1 MVLDFFAGI
10 SVRSVDLSTSCVEKC
25 VVVKTYP
32 LDSPRQPWQVAG
44 MFLRKLRVQKD
55 GKEHRYWSLVE
66 TVRTPD
72 GPRQR
77 TLCYLGELN
86 SSTRARWQKTVE
98 VFNEQ
103 GESTQLKLFPAEA
116 AAPEYPSVARV
127 LVKKVRVER
136 TRRFGDCYLGLEL
149 WKRLGLEEFF
159 ARHLD
164 QEFADVPWSRV
175 AAVLAINRLC
185 DPGSEL
191 AIERHWYPGTAL
203 DDLLHIGTGK
213 INDTRLYR
221 CLDRLLPLKTKIEQH
236 LKQRFGELF
245 QAEFDVLLY
254 DLTSTYVEGTAEE
267 NPMMRRG
274 YSRDHRPDCEQLVL
288 ALIVNADG
296 FPFSYELFD
305 GNRADVSTVETILRT
320 VERKHGKARRVWIFD
335 RGVVSEENL
344 MAIRKRGGQYLVG
357 TPRSKLKQFEQE
369 LLKDDFEK
377 IRPEVE
383 VKQIRIPGGEETYI
397 LCRTAGRKEKEKAI
411 RSRFV
416 AKIEKA
422 LAGLEKRI
430 TAGKL
435 RDRFKME
442 RNLGRIQASHPQ
454 VADLY
459 EMAVQDSKEGPRL
472 VWRQKPEQQQWLEA
486 REGAYLLRTNLTVDG
501 AADLWK
507 KYMQLTEVEAAFRS
521 LKSELKIRPLFH
533 QLERRVKAHVL
544 VAFLGY
550 ALLVTLKHLLKRSA
564 SEYSPAQAL
573 KRLSELYSVDIV
585 LPTVEGRE
593 ICLRRITKREN
604 DQEELLQQ
612 LRVELPERL
621 EPIQILK
628 CSADSAIA

>member
-1 MVLDFFAGI
+1 
-10 SVRSVDLSTSCVEKC
+10 
-25 VVVKTYP
+25 
-32 LDSPRQPWQVAG
+32 
-44 MFLRKLRVQKD
+44 MFLRKLRVHKD
-55 GKEHRYWSLVE
+55 GKEHGYWSLVE
-66 TVRTPD
+66 TIRTAD

-86 SSTRARWQKTVE
+86 GSAHARWQKTVE

-116 AAPEYPSVARV
+116 DAPDEPNVARV

-149 WKRLGLEEFF
+149 WKQLGLEEFF
-159 ARHLD
+159 ALHLD
-164 QEFADVPWSRV
+164 VDSADVPWSRV

-191 AIERHWYPGTAL
+191 AVEQHWYPSTAL
-203 DDLLHIGTGK
+203 DDLLHIAKGK
-213 INDTRLYR
+213 MNDTRLYR
-221 CLDRLLPLKTKIEQH
+221 CLDRLLPLKSKLEQH
-236 LKQRFGELF
+236 LKQRYGELF

-254 DLTSTYVEGTAEE
+254 DLTSTYVEGAAEA
-267 NPMMRRG
+267 NPMLRRG

-288 ALIVNADG
+288 ALIVNPDG

-305 GNRADVSTVETILRT
+305 GNRADVTTVEAILRT

-344 MAIRKRGGQYLVG
+344 VAIGKRGGQYLVG
-357 TPRSKLKQFEQE
+357 TTRSKLKQFEQE

-422 LAGLEKRI
+422 LAGLDKRI
-430 TAGKL
+430 AEGKL
-435 RDRFKME
+435 KDRDKMLL
-442 RNLGRIQASHPQ
+442 RLGRIQAAHPQ

-459 EMAVQDSKEGPRL
+459 EMAMKDTKEGPRL

-486 REGAYLLRTNLTVDG
+486 REGAYLLRTNLTADG

-507 KYMQLTEVEAAFRS
+507 KYMQLTEVEAAFRT
-521 LKSELKIRPLFH
+521 LKSELAIRPLFH

-550 ALLVTLKHLLKRSA
+550 ALLVTLKHLLKRGD

-573 KRLSELYSVDIV
+573 KRLAEIHSVDIV

-593 ICLRRITKREN
+593 IWLRRIAKLDER
-604 DQEELLQQ
+604 QQRILHQLQVQ
-612 LRVELPERL
+612 LPERL
-621 EPIQILK
+621 EPTQILK
-628 CSADSAIA
+628 CSENSAIA

>member
-1 MVLDFFAGI
+1 
-10 SVRSVDLSTSCVEKC
+10 
-25 VVVKTYP
+25 
-32 LDSPRQPWQVAG
+32 
-44 MFLRKLRVQKD
+44 MFLREHSRLKD
-55 GKEHRYWSLVE
+55 GKEHGYWSLVE
-66 TVRTPD
+66 TLRTAD

-86 SSTRARWQKTVE
+86 GSAHARWQKTVE

-103 GESTQLKLFPAEA
+103 GETTQLKLFPSEVET
-116 AAPEYPSVARV
+116 PDDPNIARV

-149 WKRLGLEEFF
+149 WKQLGLAEFL
-159 ARHLD
+159 AGHLD
-164 QEFADVPWSRV
+164 VDDADVPWSRI

-191 AIERHWYPGTAL
+191 AVEQHWYPSTAL
-203 DDLLHIGTGK
+203 DDLLHIAKGK

-254 DLTSTYVEGTAEE
+254 DLTSTYVEGAAEA

-288 ALIVNADG
+288 ALIVNQDG

-305 GNRADVSTVETILRT
+305 GNRADVSTVEAILRT
-320 VERKHGKARRVWIFD
+320 IERKHGKARRVWIFD

-344 MAIRKRGGQYLVG
+344 VAIRKRGGQYLVG
-357 TPRSKLKQFEQE
+357 TPRSQLKQFEQE
-369 LLKDDFEK
+369 LFKDDFEK
-377 IRPEVE
+377 IRPEVA
-383 VKQIRIPGGEETYI
+383 VKQILIPGGEETYI

-430 TAGKL
+430 AEGKL
-435 RDRFKME
+435 KNRDKMLL
-442 RNLGRIQASHPQ
+442 RLGRIQASHPQ

-459 EMAVQDSKEGPRL
+459 EMAVKDSNEGPRL

-486 REGAYLLRTNLTVDG
+486 REGAYLLRTNLTVNG

-507 KYMQLTEVEAAFRS
+507 KYMQLTEVEAAFRT
-521 LKSELKIRPLFH
+521 LKSELAIRPLFH
-533 QLERRVKAHVL
+533 QLEKRVKAHVL
-544 VAFLGY
+544 VE
-550 ALLVTLKHLLKRSA
+550 RSG

-573 KRLSELYSVDIV
+573 KRLAEIRSVDIV

-593 ICLRRITKREN
+593 IWLRRIAKL
-604 DQEELLQQ
+604 DEEQQSILHQLQLQ
-612 LRVELPERL
+612 LPQRL
-621 EPIQILK
+621 EPIQIQK